1 MLFLGSSAMAQKYSR
16 AIPNSG
22 LVDEAVV
29 VGREEKKGE
38 QKEKQTYDNGKIT
51 SK

>member
-29 VGREEKKGE
+29 VGREEKGE

>member
-29 VGREEKKGE
+29 VGREEKKE
-38 QKEKQTYDNGKIT
+38 SRKKSRLMIT
-51 SK
+51 ER

>member
-29 VGREEKKGE
+29 VGREEKRRAERKA
-38 QKEKQTYDNGKIT
+38 DL
-51 SK
+51 